1 MRFRTTPAFDRD
13 WKRLPSEHKVLFR
26 ERMRAFNAACDAH
39 SADRATVWP
48 AALRVSQLRG
58 TASIWEMTWSFAGPD
73 GRATFELVTVEGEL
87 VCLWRRI
94 GDHDVF
100 VNP

>member
-1 MRFRTTPAFDRD
+1 MLD
-13 WKRLPSEHKVLFR
+13 
-26 ERMRAFNAACDAH
+26 DAH
-39 SADRATVWP
+39 AVDRATVWP

-58 TASIWEMTWSFAGPD
+58 TASIWEMTWSVAGPD

-94 GDHDVF
+94 GDHEVL